1 MGLLGILVALA
12 LLMWLAYRGWS
23 ILLVAPLAAL
33 VAAAISREP
42 LLAHWTQTFMGG
54 AARFFVQWFPMFLLG
69 GLFGKLMDDS
79 GSISS
84 IARFLTERL
93 GTRNTMLAVVLASAL
108 VTYGGVSVFVAFFVL
123 VPMANTMF
131 KSANL
136 PRRLLPATIG
146 LGAFTFTMSALPGSP
161 SVNNAIPMPYFGTT
175 TFAAPGIG
183 IIASLITLAFGLW
196 WLRRAEA
203 AARRAGEGYGGDSDT
218 APVIDERT
226 RELATA
232 VGEFDPAEINHGKHA
247 SSEPTFVLAILPLL
261 VVIVVNFLMSLIVF
275 PRFGSYFAFLETEA
289 WGETSIGAVAGLW
302 SLLLALAA
310 GTLAIVIVN
319 FSRLPSLRES
329 LDAGANSAAL
339 PILTISSLVGF
350 GAVVAAL
357 PAFSTVRD
365 AVLSIP
371 GGPLVSLTVSMNVLA
386 GLTGTASGGMAI
398 ALNALGDTFLR
409 LGAEQGVDPALM
421 HRITTISAGTL
432 DALPHNGTVLMLL
445 QISKLTH
452 KESYMDM
459 VMTVIVSVIISL
471 IAVIALGSIFG
482 SF

>member
-1 MGLLGILVALA
+1 MGLFAILFALG

-23 ILLVAPLAAL
+23 VLLVSPLAAL
-33 VAAAISREP
+33 LAAALSGEP
-42 LLAHWTQTFMGG
+42 LLAHWTQTFMNG
-54 AARFFVQWFPMFLLG
+54 AARFFIQWFPMFLLG

-79 GSISS
+79 KSISS
-84 IARFLTERL
+84 IAKFLTERL
-93 GTRNTMLAVVLASAL
+93 GTRNTMLSVVLASAL

-123 VPMANTMF
+123 VPMAITMF
-131 KSANL
+131 QSADI

-183 IIASLITLAFGLW
+183 IIASVITFAFGMW

-203 AARRAGEGYGGDSDT
+203 AARSAGEGYGSDSDST
-218 APVIDERT
+218 LVIDERT
-226 RELATA
+226 REHAMPA
-232 VGEFDPAEINHGKHA
+232 GEFDPAEIHHGKRA
-247 SSEPTFVLAILPLL
+247 SSEPSFVLAVLPLF
-261 VVIVVNFLMSLIVF
+261 VVIVVNFLLSLIVF
-275 PRFGSYFAFLETEA
+275 PRLGSYFAFLEKEV
-289 WGETSIGAVAGLW
+289 WGGTTIGAVAGVW
-302 SLLLALAA
+302 SLILALAA
-310 GTLAIVIVN
+310 GTLTIIIVN
-319 FSRLPSLRES
+319 YRRLPALRES

-339 PILTISSLVGF
+339 PILTIASLVGF

-357 PAFSTVRD
+357 PAFTAVRD

-371 GGPLVSLTVSMNVLA
+371 GGPLISLTVAMNILA

-398 ALNALGDTFLR
+398 ALNALGGTFLS
-409 LGAEQGVDPALM
+409 LAAEHGIDPALM
-421 HRITTISAGTL
+421 HRVTTISAGTL
-432 DALPHNGTVLMLL
+432 DALPHNGTVLLLL

-452 KESYMDM
+452 KESYLDM

-471 IAVIALGSIFG
+471 VAVIALGSIFG